1 MRTIQEIQRQIDDA
15 CERRSEL
22 RSLLSAGRD
31 AAVVEEIHDLD
42 ARLEKLWDEHRAVK
56 ATLRWGER
64 EKIVARARAEERLER
79 HEGLARA
86 A

>member
-15 CERRSEL
+15 SERRSEL

-31 AAVVEEIHDLD
+31 AAIVEEIHELD
-42 ARLEKLWDEHRAVK
+42 ARLESLWGEHRALK
-56 ATLRWGER
+56 ATLRWGDR